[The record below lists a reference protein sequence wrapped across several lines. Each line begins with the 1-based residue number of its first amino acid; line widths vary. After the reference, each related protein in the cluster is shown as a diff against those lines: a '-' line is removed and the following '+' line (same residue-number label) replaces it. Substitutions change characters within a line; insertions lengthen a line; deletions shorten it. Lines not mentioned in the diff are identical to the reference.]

1 MGQPAELAKEGS
13 IVDQIKEKTGSGS
26 LDNLA
31 ISAAALAAVFASL
44 YF

>member
-13 IVDQIKEKTGSGS
+13 IEDEIKEKLGSGS
-26 LDNLA
+26 FNNLA
-31 ISAAALAAVFASL
+31 TSAAALAAVFASL